1 MRRLAIVFLSC
12 AAAAAVSQTY
22 RGVATVA
29 SGYVVDAEGNR
40 IPVAGTKLPFVA
52 ERIQAAPE
60 MPFPFASARRAGL
73 STSDVTGYKNDNGA
87 GSYFYSGLA
96 MPSALDDVMMAAAGV
111 GGRWQ
116 HVSMGINAET
126 EDEFEVFIIR
136 WIAWR
141 TYTSGLGHGV
151 QAFSNLAFDVGTSFS
166 FGLYGMSVPGTYR
179 ITFDFTPLNINA
191 PQQQIYFAQQFRE
204 YDTSGNGAFLPY
216 YSTVFSRG
224 NPTIGS
230 SLDQFW
236 YDSDPEDGIYA
247 DDELEQ
253 FDPGN
258 EANFLLQVETVSSG
272 TVETRQPVTVA
283 TGPGVVLSGDI
294 FSVLDSDNSYY
305 VARPGVVLVSSA
317 DPLAIQFDSTTST
330 TPIVAYSFQ
339 IEAKGSTGTLTQK
352 IDLYNWSTTQWVQVD
367 SRPAPT
373 TDTVVTVNAPGSAN
387 EFVQNGTRRIRAR
400 VRYRATGAVLVYP
413 WTASVDQALWRIT
426 IP

>member
-1 MRRLAIVFLSC
+1 
-12 AAAAAVSQTY
+12 
-22 RGVATVA
+22 
-29 SGYVVDAEGNR
+29 
-40 IPVAGTKLPFVA
+40 
-52 ERIQAAPE
+52 
-60 MPFPFASARRAGL
+60 
-73 STSDVTGYKNDNGA
+73 
-87 GSYFYSGLA
+87 
-96 MPSALDDVMMAAAGV
+96 
-111 GGRWQ
+111 
-116 HVSMGINAET
+116 
-126 EDEFEVFIIR
+126 
-136 WIAWR
+136 
-141 TYTSGLGHGV
+141 
-151 QAFSNLAFDVGTSFS
+151 
-166 FGLYGMSVPGTYR
+166 
-179 ITFDFTPLNINA
+179 
-191 PQQQIYFAQQFRE
+191 
-204 YDTSGNGAFLPY
+204 
-216 YSTVFSRG
+216 
-224 NPTIGS
+224 
-230 SLDQFW
+230 
-236 YDSDPEDGIYA
+236 
-247 DDELEQ
+247 
-253 FDPGN
+253 
-258 EANFLLQVETVSSG
+258 LQVETVSSG